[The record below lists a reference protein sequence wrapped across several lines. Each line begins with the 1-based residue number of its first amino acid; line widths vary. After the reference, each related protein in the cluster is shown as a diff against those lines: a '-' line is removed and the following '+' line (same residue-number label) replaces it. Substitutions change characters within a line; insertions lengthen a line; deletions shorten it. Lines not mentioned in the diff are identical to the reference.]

1 MIKKAV
7 VHAIK
12 ICIYALLQYI
22 CKYMKKTLSLLILFL
37 PFIASAQQC
46 DCLLNF
52 DYMVSH
58 VETDYA
64 GYKDKIKPAD
74 KKALDSFTASL
85 RKKSIGSNDVDSCYV
100 ILRTWTNY
108 FKDNHLR
115 VQLDWRYREKYPE
128 AAKGLNAQF
137 AKPKSIPIEKLES
150 KTNIKIL
157 DEKTALLR
165 LPSFEWG
172 EKKNIDSLLKAY
184 EEQLTKL
191 PNWIIDLRGN
201 DGGTDYAF
209 DGLMPYI
216 YTNPV
221 KIKPDEYLSTEENI
235 KILTGNLKDSDLS
248 KDGKDFLTN
257 LIDLMKQNPNKF
269 VNPSGKDSFEIK
281 LDTVYQYPA
290 KIAIL
295 IDRNTAS
302 SAESFLISAMQ
313 SRKVKVYGENSAG
326 MLDYNNTQYFDIPCK
341 DFNLVIP
348 IGRSKRLPE
357 NPIDNIGLK
366 PDKRIDEKE
375 KDKINYILKAMKR

>member
-1 MIKKAV
+1 
-7 VHAIK
+7 
-12 ICIYALLQYI
+12 
-22 CKYMKKTLSLLILFL
+22 MKKLISILISFL
-37 PFIASAQQC
+37 PFISSAQQC

-58 VETDYA
+58 VKLDYA
-64 GYKDKIKPAD
+64 GFNDKIKVGNR
-74 KKALDSFTASL
+74 KAFENFTTSL
-85 RKKSIGSNDVDSCYV
+85 RKRSIVANNVDSCYV
-100 ILRTWTNY
+100 VLRTWTNY
-108 FKDNHLR
+108 FKDNHLH
-115 VQLDWRYREKYPE
+115 VQLDWRYREKHSE
-128 AAKGLNAQF
+128 TAKLLNERF
-137 AKPKSIPIEKLES
+137 TKTKSTSSSTEKLES
-150 KTNIKIL
+150 KTSLKIL
-157 DEKTALLR
+157 DNETLLLR
-165 LPSFEWG
+165 LPSFLWN

-184 EEQLTKL
+184 DHQLKKL

-216 YTNPV
+216 YTRPI
-221 KIKPDEYLSTEENI
+221 KIKPDEYLSSNENI
-235 KILTGNLKDSDLS
+235 RILTENLKDNDLS
-248 KDGKDFLTN
+248 QDGKDLITN
-257 LIDLMKQNPNKF
+257 LIKLMNQHPNQF

-290 KIAIL
+290 KVAIL

-302 SAESFLISAMQ
+302 SAESFLLSARQ
-313 SRKVKVYGENSAG
+313 SAKVKVYGENSAG

-366 PDKRIDEKE
+366 PDIRIDVKE
-375 KDKINYILKAMKR
+375 MDKINYIKKEMER